1 MLVTLKEG
9 CKMRKTWQKP
19 KLIVLFRGRPEEQVL
34 GACKAVA
41 GSGLETALQ
50 DCLENAVNCVACD
63 TVGSS

>member
-1 MLVTLKEG
+1 
-9 CKMRKTWQKP
+9 MRKTWQKP